1 MVKKRHVS
9 IGRVVKNLLKL
20 NGMKKGDLAKE
31 CGISRQALTKRL
43 NSAVSLDA
51 FVQMVEASGHV
62 LLIADVINGEAKN
75 IRRLT
80 RYEEE
85 WQ

>member
-9 IGRVVKNLLKL
+9 INRVVKNLLKL
-20 NGMKKGDLAKE
+20 KGMKKADLAAE
-31 CGISRQALTKRL
+31 CGISPQALTKRL
-43 NSAVSLDA
+43 NSAVSLDS
-51 FVQMVEASGHV
+51 FVQMVEATGHV
-62 LLIADVINGEAKN
+62 ILIADVVNGDAKN
-75 IRRLT
+75 FRTLK